1 MQSHLISSIP
11 YELQNFSYFH
21 NTSHLIINLF
31 FLSSH
36 ILKAP
41 LLLLLLFL
49 LFLLFSCSPVLKKSN
64 SPLFLLFSCLLLNNS
79 DSAGKLSACRM
90 PHKAKIPPCLS
101 TSQSTADSLLSF

>member
-1 MQSHLISSIP
+1 MVLINDRNRNFRFGFQSTLPQFQNKYIPINRLQETRSQMQSHLISSIP

-49 LFLLFSCSPVLKKSN
+49 LFSCSPVL
-64 SPLFLLFSCLLLNNS
+64 
-79 DSAGKLSACRM
+79 LS
-90 PHKAKIPPCLS
+90 
-101 TSQSTADSLLSF
+101 